1 MAHLALSVARSLR
14 VAAVGSLRYSSVW
27 AHVKEG
33 PPDPI
38 LGVTEA
44 FKRDTSPLK
53 MNLGVGAYRDD
64 NNKPYVLGCVKKA
77 EQALLAADK
86 EYLPISGDAAFTKL
100 SAELAFGEQSP
111 ALKNGQVTTVQT
123 ISGTGALR
131 VATAF
136 LSRFFTFPTPS
147 KDIYFPNPTWG
158 NHLPISKDSGLT
170 PLKYRYFDAA
180 TCGLDFAGA
189 KTDIAAL
196 PKGSV
201 VVFHACAHNP
211 TGVDPS
217 ASQWAELSAL
227 VKDRQLFPF
236 FDMAYQGFASG
247 DINADAVGLRK
258 FVADGHKLLVTQSY
272 AKNMGLYGERVGAL
286 SLVCESPA
294 EAKAVES
301 QLKILIRPMYSNPP
315 VHGAR
320 IVAKILG
327 TPELRDEWLR
337 EVKAMADRIKLMR
350 TMLVDCLKK
359 EGSTRNW
366 SHITNQIGMFC
377 FTGLTEPQVEKLTKE
392 FHVYL
397 TKDGRVSVA
406 GITSKNVS
414 HLAKGIHAV
423 TK

>member
-1 MAHLALSVARSLR
+1 VRSAIVACRF
-14 VAAVGSLRYSSVW
+14 ASVW
-27 AHVKEG
+27 SHVKEG

-44 FKRDTSPLK
+44 FKRDTSPKK

-64 NNKPYVLGCVKKA
+64 NNKPYVLSCVRKA
-77 EQALLAADK
+77 EESLISADK
-86 EYLPISGDAAFTKL
+86 EYLPIVGDAAFTKL
-100 SAELAFGEQSP
+100 SAELAFGNSSP
-111 ALKNGQVTTVQT
+111 VLKAGQVTTVQT

-131 VATAF
+131 IGAAF
-136 LSRFFTFPTPS
+136 LSRFYNFTSPA
-147 KDIYFPNPTWG
+147 KDIFFPNPTWG

-170 PLKYRYFDAA
+170 PLKYRYFDAKS
-180 TCGLDFAGA
+180 CGLDFSGM
-189 KTDIAAL
+189 KQDIAAL

-211 TGVDPS
+211 TGVDPTP
-217 ASQWAELSAL
+217 AQWSELSSL
-227 VKDRQLFPF
+227 VKDKQHFSF

-247 DINADAVGLRK
+247 DIDADAVGLRQ
-258 FVADGHKLLVTQSY
+258 FVKDGHKVLVTQSY

-286 SLVCESPA
+286 SLVCESPT

-301 QLKILIRPMYSNPP
+301 QLKIIIRPMYSNPP

-320 IVAKILG
+320 IVAKVLG
-327 TPELRDEWLR
+327 TEALRTEWLS
-337 EVKAMADRIKLMR
+337 EVKGMADRIKLMR
-350 TMLVDCLKK
+350 TSLVQGLKS
-359 EGSTRNW
+359 EGSTRDW

-392 FHVYL
+392 YSVYL
-397 TKDGRVSVA
+397 TKDGRISVA
-406 GITSKNVS
+406 GITSKNVG
-414 HLAKGIHAV
+414 HLAHAIHAV